1 MEVNTNISSGGVGGI
16 TPQKW
21 SPPAAKP
28 AAAPD
33 SFASSNAIDSA
44 LKNLPASRPDA
55 VARARELAADPNY
68 PSADTLRQVSTLL
81 ARQMISAA
89 E

>member
-16 TPQKW
+16 TPPKW
-21 SPPAAKP
+21 SAPAAQRP
-28 AAAPD
+28 VATD

-55 VARARELAADPNY
+55 VARARELVADPTY
-68 PSADTLRQVSTLL
+68 PSADTLRQVSSLL
-81 ARQMISAA
+81 ARQLTSAA